1 MCVPIAIATGGLV
14 TGCIT
19 GSQGARWNLVMSLVP
34 VYGVIVWNFRY
45 DVRRRYR
52 QLKELLK
59 IGRKQLPGTFPNR
72 VT

>member
-14 TGCIT
+14 TGCFT
-19 GSQGARWNLVMSLVP
+19 GSQGARWNLVMSLLP
-34 VYGVIVWNFRY
+34 VYGVLVWNFRY

-52 QLKELLK
+52 QLKGLLK
-59 IGRKQLPGTFPNR
+59 LGRKQPLGTSPNR

>member
-19 GSQGARWNLVMSLVP
+19 GGQGARLNLVMSLVP
-34 VYGVIVWNFRY
+34 VYGVMVWNFRY

-52 QLKELLK
+52 QLKGLLK
-59 IGRKQLPGTFPNR
+59 AGGKKLPGRLPGSAT
-72 VT
+72 